1 MDISD
6 VLKWYQMF
14 SGHSSSILTSQKL
27 SRQSEF
33 CNAVKEEAS
42 AGWKKRNCGR
52 SRRRRGRVG
61 ATGVGLLS
69 EFREEEEKEGSA
81 MYVWTIM
88 CLFLV
93 GLLEP
98 DQQ

>member
-1 MDISD
+1 M
-6 VLKWYQMF
+6 
-14 SGHSSSILTSQKL
+14 
-27 SRQSEF
+27 
-33 CNAVKEEAS
+33 
-42 AGWKKRNCGR
+42 
-52 SRRRRGRVG
+52 
-61 ATGVGLLS
+61 GVVLLS